1 MSASPVVYSTCI
13 ESLFLRGL
21 RGRLTARCKERLRQA
36 GLDVDGKLEPSY
48 PLEQWKEFL
57 RLVARELY
65 PVHPAEA
72 AYRELGMR
80 FMDGFLETFI
90 GKATMSVLRV
100 LGPHRAVMRLSH
112 NLRAGNNFSQVEVTV
127 HGPMDVEV
135 WLNDVFADHPAFTE
149 GLLHRGH
156 TASGAQACR
165 VETLAFDGTSATL
178 RVRWEGGARRAETAS
193 SPSQP

>member
-1 MSASPVVYSTCI
+1 MPASPVVYSTCV

-36 GLDVDGKLEPSY
+36 GLDLDRKLEPSY
-48 PLEQWKEFL
+48 PLGQWKEFL
-57 RLVARELY
+57 RLVVRELY
-65 PVHPAEA
+65 PQHPAEA
-72 AYRELGMR
+72 AYLELGVL

-100 LGPHRAVMRLSH
+100 LGPHRALKRLSH
-112 NLRAGNNFSQVEVTV
+112 NLRAGNNFSKVELTV
-127 HGPMDVEV
+127 HGPTDMEL

-156 TASGAQACR
+156 TASGAHACR
-165 VETLAFDGTSATL
+165 VETLAFDGAAATL
-178 RVRWEGGARRAETAS
+178 RIRWEEGSRRAEAAS
-193 SPSQP
+193 SRTRP